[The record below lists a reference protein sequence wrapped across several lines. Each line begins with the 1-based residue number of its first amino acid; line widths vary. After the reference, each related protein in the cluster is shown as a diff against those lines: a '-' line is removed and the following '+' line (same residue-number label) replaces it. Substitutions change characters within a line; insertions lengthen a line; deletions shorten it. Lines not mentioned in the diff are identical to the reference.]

1 MHGMDSLGAFAF
13 FLTPVVV
20 GFVPALLLT
29 RRVRNRGAGL
39 AVILFPV
46 ALALLAVIVKH
57 AVWDPDEGCSEE
69 CWGVLIYGIWWI
81 GASVGAEL
89 GVIAAVTAK
98 VVRARRR
105 PARDPRASSP

>member
-1 MHGMDSLGAFAF
+1 MDELGSVAF

-29 RRVRNRGAGL
+29 RRVGNLGTGL

-46 ALALLAVIVKH
+46 ALALLGAFVKAV
-57 AVWDPDEGCSEE
+57 VWNPDAGCSEE

-81 GASVGAEL
+81 AASVGAEA
-89 GVIAAVTAK
+89 GIIVAV
-98 VVRARRR
+98 VVKATRRR
-105 PARDPRASSP
+105 ARDPRASSP